1 MSVIEYNNLV
11 FNTIQRLRELNV
23 GEQLRFMCRG
33 KMAPRDE
40 QNLDFFLMFEELEQ
54 NGFLGPDKLDVL
66 KGILKGL
73 KEWPLFG
80 SVKAFEIKRKEYSGL
95 LERIILVLD
104 ELDCLE
110 ELFAIYSDRIPEEKH
125 GSIQDIRS
133 LFKELEDNDS
143 LGFDQL
149 EVLKEMLTRKGKTD
163 LLQEVEEFEERK
175 NQEDEFEWRKGKSS
189 FRLLSV
195 SCGFTFRFINFLK
208 SIMAKFAAM
217 PAYSS
222 KCTELNVSRFNVF
235 LQHKQL
241 RLRRPLAVI

>member
-1 MSVIEYNNLV
+1 MV
-11 FNTIQRLRELNV
+11 
-23 GEQLRFMCRG
+23 
-33 KMAPRDE
+33 
-40 QNLDFFLMFEELEQ
+40 
-54 NGFLGPDKLDVL
+54 VL
-66 KGILKGL
+66 
-73 KEWPLFG
+73 
-80 SVKAFEIKRKEYSGL
+80 FEIKRKEYSGL

-110 ELFAIYSDRIPEEKH
+110 ELSAIYSDRIREEKH
-125 GSIQDIRS
+125 SSIQDIRS

-149 EVLKEMLTRKGKTD
+149 EILKEILTRKEKTD

-189 FRLLSV
+189 FHLLSV

-217 PAYSS
+217 LVYSS
-222 KCTELNVSRFNVF
+222 KCTELNVSRFIIF

-241 RLRRPLAVI
+241 RLRRPLAAI